1 MGARLL
7 KGWIL
12 WLLLLLVVLEVLVA
26 RIVPFVSYLIFPTVG
41 AFIGYMTNMLAIWMI
56 FNPKRPVNL
65 LLFKW
70 QGLVPKS
77 RDRIAENL
85 ATTVEREL
93 VNAQLIKE
101 YLTED
106 KRKREIKDSPVEF
119 VLGELDRDYP
129 SLKEL
134 LGANYPRLR
143 QFILDYYI
151 NNHTAVIRFLDRVMR
166 GIVEKPLGEFLDE
179 NRYRRIR
186 RWLEEYSGKMIHEFS
201 QKTVGE
207 VFGNR
212 DIEEM
217 VARLLDRIDD
227 RALSSLYNAFRNK
240 SIYDIYP
247 RSVEISDRLIEAFAD
262 KLRDPEFRRRLS
274 RLIIEAVKERSNLLI
289 QLGIEIAKFFL
300 DLESK
305 VSEYIENLANRI
317 ETDSTIIED
326 VKKEVER
333 FLKNPISRYIDE
345 KQFVEAL
352 GRMVQ
357 FVRQDVISLAGNLS
371 RMRISEVVSPR
382 LVDSLRQK
390 AMEWMDGAYERNRDK
405 PVLRDLYERY
415 AGEVEEVLARI
426 LTSPQ
431 VERVIGESL
440 DRLSAK
446 PIGNPRRRLEEYIDV
461 RRFIEDFIDAIFDRI
476 VDVIEGLVEKIDVRS
491 IVLERIMGYSVDE
504 MEELV
509 FGMMKRE
516 FRTIELL
523 GIPIGFAVGLI
534 QVLLRIL
541 GI

>member
-7 KGWIL
+7 KDWIL
-12 WLLLLLVVLEVLVA
+12 WLLLLLVVLEVLAA

-56 FNPKRPVNL
+56 FNPKKPVNL

-106 KRKREIKDSPVEF
+106 KRKREIKDSLVQF

-129 SLKEL
+129 SLREL

-143 QFILDYYI
+143 QFILDYYM
-151 NNHTAVIRFLDRVMR
+151 NNHTAVIRFLDRVMK

-227 RALSSLYNAFRNK
+227 RALSSLYNAFRDK

-262 KLRDPEFRRRLS
+262 KLRDPAFRSRLS
-274 RLIIEAVKERSNLLI
+274 KLIIEAVKERSNFLI

-317 ETDSTIIED
+317 ETDSTIVED
-326 VKKEVER
+326 VKREVER

-382 LVDSLRQK
+382 LIDSLRQK

-405 PVLRDLYERY
+405 PILGGLYERY
-415 AGEVEEVLARI
+415 AGEIREVLARI

-440 DRLSAK
+440 DRLSAE

-534 QVLLRIL
+534 QVVLKVL